1 MCYLTMISNWGASPM
16 EGLCKDALKAP
27 IFQLEKKPIPGK
39 DPIPSTQRA
48 SQPPIDEE
56 PMTMSHSDRN
66 PN

>member
-1 MCYLTMISNWGASPM
+1 MCYLTMKSNWGASPM
-16 EGLCKDALKAP
+16 KVLCKDALKAP
-27 IFQLEKKPIPGK
+27 IFQLKKKPIPVK
-39 DPIPSTQRA
+39 DPIHSTQRA